1 MVVSW
6 ETQKQKRWGSKLN
19 CCKLTSCSV
28 NGTFFNG
35 ALWTPAIAD
44 PRRDPAAKIIEDFMI
59 ESIRY
64 LSDVA
69 GFRSLN
75 DRINGGEVVE
85 ERVNGL
91 RKGEEELGNWGCG

>member
-1 MVVSW
+1 
-6 ETQKQKRWGSKLN
+6 
-19 CCKLTSCSV
+19 
-28 NGTFFNG
+28 
-35 ALWTPAIAD
+35 
-44 PRRDPAAKIIEDFMI
+44 MI

-91 RKGEEELGNWGCG
+91 RKGEELGNWGSG